1 MRLLRECLERETM
14 TKDELQRIEAILIMF
29 NKILYIQ
36 QHCDLGNMSPEVAM
50 AEIKS
55 VLIGEK

>member
-1 MRLLRECLERETM
+1 M

>member
-1 MRLLRECLERETM
+1 M
-14 TKDELQRIEAILIMF
+14 TKDELDRIEAILVMF
-29 NKILYIQ
+29 NKILFIA
-36 QHCDLGNMSPEVAM
+36 QHCELGDMSPEVAM